1 MSLSLVRRSIGA
13 FFLSAA
19 ILPGIASTATVSA
32 SLVPDGTYI
41 VQVEVVKDARHAL
54 VLLPNGMET
63 TLTATGSASFA
74 NVKAHQQLRV
84 SIIAGKTPVLAVT
97 RR

>member
-1 MSLSLVRRSIGA
+1 MSVSFVRRSLGA
-13 FFLSAA
+13 AFLGALIAPALASA
-19 ILPGIASTATVSA
+19 STVSA
-32 SLVPDGTYI
+32 SLVPDGTYV
-41 VQVEVVKDARHAL
+41 VQVEAVKDAQHAL

-74 NVKAHQQLRV
+74 KVKPHQHLRV
-84 SIIAGKTPVLAVT
+84 SIVAGKTPVLAVT

>member
-1 MSLSLVRRSIGA
+1 MFVSIARRSVGA
-13 FFLSAA
+13 LFLAATLAPGLASA
-19 ILPGIASTATVSA
+19 ATVSA
-32 SLVPDGTYI
+32 SLVPDGTYV
-41 VQVEVVKDARHAL
+41 VQVEAVKDARHAL

-74 NVKAHQQLRV
+74 AVKPHQQLRV

>member
-1 MSLSLVRRSIGA
+1 MFASIARLSLGA
-13 FFLSAA
+13 LFLAATLAPGLASA
-19 ILPGIASTATVSA
+19 ATVSA
-32 SLVPDGTYI
+32 SLVPDGTYV
-41 VQVEVVKDARHAL
+41 VQVEAVKDAQHAL

-74 NVKAHQQLRV
+74 KVKPHQQLRV
-84 SIIAGKTPVLAVT
+84 SIIAGKTPVLAIN

>member
-1 MSLSLVRRSIGA
+1 MFASIARPSIGA
-13 FFLSAA
+13 FFLAA
-19 ILPGIASTATVSA
+19 ILAPGLASAATVSA

-41 VQVEVVKDARHAL
+41 VRVEAVKDAQHAIVML
-54 VLLPNGMET
+54 ANGMET

-74 NVKAHQQLRV
+74 KVKPNQQLRV
-84 SIIAGKTPVLAVT
+84 SIIAGKTPVLAVN

>member
-1 MSLSLVRRSIGA
+1 MSVSLVRRSVGA
-13 FFLSAA
+13 VFLSALIA
-19 ILPGIASTATVSA
+19 PGLASAATIDA
-32 SLVPDGTYI
+32 SLVPDGTYV
-41 VQVEVVKDARHAL
+41 VQVEAVKDARHAV

-63 TLTATGSASFA
+63 TLTATGSASFSS
-74 NVKAHQQLRV
+74 VKPHQQLRV